1 MSDGT
6 QPNLVIEAAYRE
18 RTPGSARLAAE
29 AVRLL
34 PSGIAHDARWLR
46 PYGIYAARAAGCR
59 KWDVDGNVYVDFF
72 GGHGALLL
80 GHNRPEVLKA
90 CQEALAEGT
99 HYGSSHA
106 REVRWAQL
114 VQQIVPSAEQ
124 VRFTSSGTE
133 ATLLALRLARAFTG
147 RRKVLRFR
155 SQFHGWHDHMT
166 SGYANHFDGTATRGV
181 LPSIAESVILCDP
194 GDGEAVRA
202 ALESDKDIA
211 AVFVEPTG
219 GSFGMV
225 PIEPSFL
232 ALLRELTARHGV
244 PLVFDEVI
252 TGFRVAPG
260 GAQEAYGITPDIT
273 TLAKIVAGGMPGG
286 AVAGRADI
294 LESLDFAAMAAKGEE
309 KIQHPGT
316 FNANPV
322 SAAAGIAAL
331 KIIAS
336 GEPNRRAN
344 ALAQDLRARLN
355 AILAEQQVP
364 WAVYGTFSAF
374 HIFTNPDGR
383 TIDPERFDPMT
394 LSWQEMKKRDGA
406 LSHRL
411 RLALLV
417 NGVDISGWP
426 GGMTSAAHD
435 EDALGHTC
443 DAFAEALRLL
453 RREGDIA
460 G

>member
-18 RTPGSARLAAE
+18 RTPGSAKLAAE

-90 CQEALAEGT
+90 CQEALLEGT

-181 LPSIAESVILCDP
+181 LPAIAESVILCDP

-232 ALLRELTARHGV
+232 ALLRELTAKHGV

-309 KIQHPGT
+309 KVQHPGT

-344 ALAQDLRARLN
+344 ALARDLRDRLN

-364 WAVYGTFSAF
+364 WAVYGTFSGF

-383 TIDPERFDPMT
+383 TIDPERFDPMA

-435 EDALGHTC
+435 EESLSHTC
-443 DAFAEALRLL
+443 EAFREALRLL